1 MKKKIF
7 IASLM
12 VAILICL
19 FAITTAAAECIDGI
33 YYDLSGTEAAVSTSN
48 ASGCQLANVVIPEK
62 VTFNGV
68 EYTVTSIKEKAFGS
82 ATASKGNGKVVSVTI
97 PSTVTIVGQYAFAN
111 CVNITTVN
119 SYSTI
124 LGSYMFYNCPLVEN
138 VTLKNTVKIS
148 NHAFCNTIADN
159 NSKKTNI
166 SSLVFP
172 ETLQFIG
179 QYAFARCLI
188 TNIVIP
194 AGVTTI
200 EGNAFTDCDSLEKAV
215 VLGTTLNTAVF
226 NNCSALDEL
235 VLTEKIAY
243 GHKDAIKDTVKNF
256 TTYYTGSDPSVI
268 KTLFAGTSRVDSAV
282 AQPYNA
288 EGNYTGSC
296 KIIYGVNLCV
306 AAFDSVHTEPKDDA
320 NCETAVVCSMCNGHT
335 FKAAKTHV
343 NAESITYASFIAN
356 GLYTVGCTNDGCSV
370 GTKEEVKP
378 LFGFSGVSTPIDG
391 RGVMTVGY
399 SVNYDEIARYESITN
414 TTISY
419 GVFAVLKDKLGSND
433 ILDASGNPISGAIK
447 AEISREYASFDLK
460 ISGFETKDHKALK
473 LALGAYVIDNTG
485 KIFYM
490 QEGIPQEGE
499 KYVFVSYS
507 DVATAPN
514 N

>member
-1 MKKKIF
+1 MKKKILL
-7 IASLM
+7 ASLM
-12 VAILICL
+12 VAMLICL
-19 FAITTAAAECIDGI
+19 FAISTFAAEQIDGI
-33 YYDLSGTEAAVSTSN
+33 YYDLNGTEAAVSASN

-82 ATASKGNGKVVSVTI
+82 SNASKGNSKVVSVTI
-97 PSTVTIVGQYAFAN
+97 PSTVTSVGQYAFAN

-119 SYSTI
+119 SNATI

-172 ETLQFIG
+172 ETLEFIG

-194 AGVTTI
+194 AKVTTI

-235 VLTEKIAY
+235 VLTERIAY

-288 EGNYTGSC
+288 EGNYTGSS

-306 AAFDSVHTEPKDDA
+306 AAFDSVHTEPNDDG
-320 NCETAVVCSMCNGHT
+320 NCETAVVCSMCNDYT
-335 FKAAKTHV
+335 YKSAKTHI
-343 NAESITYASFIAN
+343 NAESITYTSFTQN
-356 GLYTVGCTNDGCSV
+356 GVYSVGCINDGCKV
-370 GTKEEVKP
+370 ATTETVKP
-378 LFGFSGVSTPIDG
+378 LFDFSGVSSPVDG
-391 RGVMTVGY
+391 RGELVVGY
-399 SVNYDEIARYESITN
+399 TVNFNEIERYESITK
-414 TTISY
+414 TTLSY

-433 ILDASGNPISGAIK
+433 VFDENGNAAAGVIK
-447 AEISREYASFDLK
+447 ADVSRDYVSFEFR
-460 ISGFETKDHKALK
+460 ITGFETDDHKALK
-473 LALGAYVIDNTG
+473 LALGAYVIDSTG
-485 KIFYM
+485 KIYYM
-490 QEGIPQEGE
+490 QGGEPAENE

-507 DVATAPN
+507 DINQA
-514 N
+514 